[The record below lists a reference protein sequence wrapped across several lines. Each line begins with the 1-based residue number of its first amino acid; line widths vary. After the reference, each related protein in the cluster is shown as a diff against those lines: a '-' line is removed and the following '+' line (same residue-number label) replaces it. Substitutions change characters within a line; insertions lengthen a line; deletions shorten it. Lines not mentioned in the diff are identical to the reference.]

1 MHNGLHLLSLYQPP
15 IRGIFSLLSLYQPPI
30 RGIFFTEMEG
40 LQNST
45 YGASHMQGAV
55 TIQTFIRKQQALS
68 RWPESQKILK
78 LLKAETERLR
88 PSLHAVTLVDKRSA
102 YGVPS
107 LIDGT
112 TGKLRLLEHPG
123 HAAWGGLEYALVR
136 APTIEFGATYANSV
150 EHTGEAHRLDLLL
163 LPGDHLGDDVLYTPP
178 LFFAVFNDE
187 IKDG

>member
-78 LLKAETERLR
+78 FVMCNQE
-88 PSLHAVTLVDKRSA
+88 AVNEKN
-102 YGVPS
+102 
-107 LIDGT
+107 
-112 TGKLRLLEHPG
+112 RLLWNFLEVPTPG
-123 HAAWGGLEYALVR
+123 IGSQ
-136 APTIEFGATYANSV
+136 TKIEILKWLKKSQIANCFNF
-150 EHTGEAHRLDLLL
+150 
-163 LPGDHLGDDVLYTPP
+163 LGFRV
-178 LFFAVFNDE
+178 
-187 IKDG
+187 